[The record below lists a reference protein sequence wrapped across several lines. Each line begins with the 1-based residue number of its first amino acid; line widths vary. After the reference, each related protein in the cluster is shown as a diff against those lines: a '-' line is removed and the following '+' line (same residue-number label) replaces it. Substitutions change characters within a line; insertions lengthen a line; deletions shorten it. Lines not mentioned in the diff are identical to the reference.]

1 MNTSVTSMLVVG
13 ALAIVVRMPSLCR
26 AQSPAPA
33 VVAPAPAPS
42 ADIPKT
48 AEEAFALLDLEKP
61 VSPEQL
67 EACRTL
73 LDEACTAD
81 PKSAKF
87 TLGRMY
93 VSRAKGERPQAKQ
106 LAELA
111 TKLDPVMADAWYWK
125 GATIF
130 ENIANASMID
140 KPGLAGDA
148 RDALLKAIELDPDH
162 LDAREAVAQFY
173 IEAPGIAGGSLRK
186 AREQGNAMLK
196 IKGGELRGHLVLAG
210 VAAEDDEWKD
220 AAAEFE
226 LARAAATSDDE
237 RWGVIT
243 QHAGLL
249 MNKKED
255 PEAVIALL
263 TPHIAAITSHD
274 ASTPPAI
281 SKDRETALRFML
293 GEALRKEKQWANAQ
307 AQYER
312 VLGLNPNA
320 KTSRFALGECFEKQK
335 KYAEAA
341 TWYAQFAEKFPD
353 DARASE
359 AKERAQDCRSKAP
372 R

>member
-1 MNTSVTSMLVVG
+1 MNTPRASMLVLG
-13 ALAIVVRMPSLCR
+13 ALAIAATMPRPCA

-33 VVAPAPAPS
+33 VVAVTPS
-42 ADIPKT
+42 PSEDTPKT
-48 AEEAFALLDLEKP
+48 ADEAFALLDLEKH
-61 VSPEQL
+61 VTTEQL
-67 EACRTL
+67 EACRVL

-111 TKLDPVMADAWYWK
+111 TKLDPSMADAWYWK

-130 ENIANASMID
+130 ENISEASMID
-140 KPGLAGDA
+140 KASMAGDA
-148 RDALLKAIELDPDH
+148 RDALLKAIELDPNH
-162 LDAREAVAQFY
+162 LDARFAVAQFY

-196 IKGGELRGHLVLAG
+196 IKGGESRGHLVLAAA
-210 VAAEDDEWKD
+210 AAEDDEWKD

-226 LARAAATSDDE
+226 LASAAATTDDE
-237 RWGVIT
+237 RWDVT
-243 QHAGLL
+243 AQHAGLL

-255 PEAVIALL
+255 PGAVIAML
-263 TPHIAAITSHD
+263 TPHVAAIS
-274 ASTPPAI
+274 SSQPPAI
-281 SKDRETALRFML
+281 SKDRETFLRFL
-293 GEALRKEKQWANAQ
+293 LAEALRKEKRWPDAQ
-307 AQYER
+307 AQYEL
-312 VLGLNPNA
+312 VVALNPQA

-335 KYAEAA
+335 KYAQAA

-353 DARASE
+353 DARASD
-359 AKERAQDCRSKAP
+359 AKDRAESCKGKVR
-372 R
+372 